1 MGHATRS
8 QVTNLRNARKVAF
21 AAYETAIAR
30 RRDTVL
36 IVIGLS
42 VLFGGSVLW
51 EIARGSTPWGPHWF
65 LIIFIGL
72 GIRAAVISFRQ
83 VDLEREHL
91 RAVAYLGDDMNDA
104 ILDTLDQVDEHME
117 GIRDKG
123 MVESRHD
130 HPSNGEA
137 RNPDDTPL
145 REE

>member
-51 EIARGSTPWGPHWF
+51 EIARGSTPWGPGSATLSTFWRRKRS
-65 LIIFIGL
+65 
-72 GIRAAVISFRQ
+72 IRKATS
-83 VDLEREHL
+83 
-91 RAVAYLGDDMNDA
+91 
-104 ILDTLDQVDEHME
+104 TL
-117 GIRDKG
+117 
-123 MVESRHD
+123 VETW
-130 HPSNGEA
+130 
-137 RNPDDTPL
+137 RNPCPSP
-145 REE
+145 